1 MLADKIAIV
10 EAGKLK
16 CFGTPMELKKIYGLG
31 YLLTFAT
38 RENSNLNIIQNL
50 IQEHIQNAKL
60 LSSVGTE
67 VNDNTVL
74 LLILIFIFN

>member
-16 CFGTPMELKKIYGLG
+16 CFGTPMELKKLYGLG

-38 RENSNLNIIQNL
+38 RENAESNLIHDLIQN
-50 IQEHIQNAKL
+50 HIPNAKL
-60 LSSVGTE
+60 LSSVGSE
-67 VNDNTVL
+67 VSTNLVSN
-74 LLILIFIFN
+74 